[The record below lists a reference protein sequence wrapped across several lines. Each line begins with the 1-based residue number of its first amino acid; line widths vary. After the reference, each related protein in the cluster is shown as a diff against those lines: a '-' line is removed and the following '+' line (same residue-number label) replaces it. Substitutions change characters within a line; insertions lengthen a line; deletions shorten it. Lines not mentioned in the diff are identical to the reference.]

1 MPSSGTDVGLSPLHV
16 RDYVIRPVL
25 DLLPFSNAATAE
37 RLLLGTAA
45 QESRFR
51 YLKQLGKGPAL
62 GLWQMEPITFRDLWD
77 RFSVRYSLDR
87 FLVVTEERPQLQLTW
102 NLRFAAVMCRV
113 HYFARPFTM
122 PETASAEDLGLI
134 WKGHYNTRLGKGK
147 VSEFVENYRRFVEP
161 IYE

>member
-25 DLLPFSNAATAE
+25 DLLPFSNPATAE

-62 GLWQMEPITFRDLWD
+62 GLWQMEPLTFRDLWD
-77 RFSVRYSLDR
+77 RFSVRFSLSR
-87 FLVVTEERPQLQLTW
+87 FIVITGEPLPLQLTW
-102 NLRFAAVMCRV
+102 NLRLAAVMCRV

-122 PETASAEDLGLI
+122 PEKATAEDLGMF
-134 WKGHYNTRLGKGK
+134 WKEYYNTKLGKGK